1 MSLLTTYPPSSYK
14 LSLWAAQQASK
25 LFKAAGLP
33 YERPNDYY
41 AEMLKSDE
49 HMERIRQK
57 LLDDSANIKASEQAK
72 KQRHLKKFGKQVQ
85 VEKQKE
91 REKSKREMNDKVKSF
106 RKSELYHCW
115 FLSLFC
121 IPCILILFSVHFQN
135 AKLAMMALN
144 QPSLTL
150 VF

>member
-1 MSLLTTYPPSSYK
+1 M
-14 LSLWAAQQASK
+14 
-25 LFKAAGLP
+25 FKEAGVP
-33 YERPNDYY
+33 FERPNDYY

-49 HMERIRQK
+49 HMEKIRQK

-106 RKSELYHCW
+106 RKSG
-115 FLSLFC
+115 SLI
-121 IPCILILFSVHFQN
+121 IP
-135 AKLAMMALN
+135 
-144 QPSLTL
+144 
-150 VF
+150 

>member
-1 MSLLTTYPPSSYK
+1 MFALCSISPITRSLITDIHSPFHSYK
-14 LSLWAAQQASK
+14 LSLWAAREASK
-25 LFKAAGLP
+25 IFKEAGVP
-33 YERPNDYY
+33 FERPNDYY

-57 LLDDSANIKASEQAK
+57 LLDDSADIKASEQAK

-106 RKSELYHCW
+106 RKSE
-115 FLSLFC
+115 S
-121 IPCILILFSVHFQN
+121 SN
-135 AKLAMMALN
+135 LARYFFDKTADY
-144 QPSLTL
+144 
-150 VF
+150 